1 MARQQCTD
9 RRLSE
14 IRPRWSIE
22 VKVEP
27 EVDPEGSG
35 TREGNLDEVK
45 KPLER
50 ERSNPRE
57 VLGILER
64 LRTYLKSRYR
74 EEDCLAR
81 D

>member
-35 TREGNLDEVK
+35 TKKGNLDEVK
-45 KPLER
+45 EPLE
-50 ERSNPRE
+50 
-57 VLGILER
+57 LEK
-64 LRTYLKSRYR
+64 LS
-74 EEDCLAR
+74 
-81 D
+81 